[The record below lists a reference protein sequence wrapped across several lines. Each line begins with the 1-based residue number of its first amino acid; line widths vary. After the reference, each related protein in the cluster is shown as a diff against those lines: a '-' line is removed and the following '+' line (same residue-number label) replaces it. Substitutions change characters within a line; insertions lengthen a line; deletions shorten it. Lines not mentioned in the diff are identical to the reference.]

1 MANGPLGGFMP
12 TPASPSQPPQVK
24 LDTTALSRG
33 TFNNFLKNMGGAST
47 PPIMTAPS
55 MGAINPL
62 QMAPAFSDIDI
73 FNPPMQMMAGGGNV
87 APRQTEIMGQ
97 PHMLAYIT
105 PEEGGILKAL
115 GGAGKPGP
123 MGIPAFFG
131 PGGPGDD
138 GTDPSGDPGAGVDG
152 PSGESDGGASSDPS
166 GTGADD
172 GVSDDD
178 PDNTDYSDIDD
189 SAPDDDI
196 DYTDPDYGYTTVDP
210 DTGKSD
216 MDIASEIGRAVSQA
230 QANAAEIQNRALAAK
245 NKQNVQ
251 TAINQNKANQ
261 QSLIDAQLGLAKGS
275 TTPGAMVGGPPQGSG
290 MTSNVVGAST
300 TNFSNIGT
308 KGLADD
314 PLGLS
319 LQGVGLGPD
328 IATPNIGPSVQSG
341 PNTNADITGFGGK
354 GGRDVSDFSTDIDA
368 LADVEEQAKKGSFP
382 AFDKVPGFIGT
393 VLGLV
398 NQATKTG
405 AQNTLSNISKGFAPT
420 YGPDGSITGTTG
432 FGIGMGQPGG
442 LFGGGRSVENY
453 DVFDDTS
460 PSIGMYS
467 EDRDIGG
474 NESDPITLKR
484 RVIPVEEEEEKSDA
498 PPSILGAAMPSGI
511 GSAPFIV
518 ESPFTTN
525 VGDFRGTGFDAGDL
539 NALIAQIT
547 RQQLPRAMAK
557 GGVARFANGGLI
569 QAVDDFLSTGT

>member
-115 GGAGKPGP
+115 GGAGRPGP
-123 MGIPAFFG
+123 MGIPSFYETAEESE
-131 PGGPGDD
+131 
-138 GTDPSGDPGAGVDG
+138 GTDAAGDPSAGVDG
-152 PSGESDGGASSDPS
+152 PSGEAGGGVSSDPS
-166 GTGADD
+166 D
-172 GVSDDD
+172 SS
-178 PDNTDYSDIDD
+178 PDDD
-189 SAPDDDI
+189 SAPDDDM
-196 DYTDPDYGYTTVDP
+196 DYTDIDYGYTTP
-210 DTGKSD
+210 DETGKSD
-216 MDIASEIGRAVSQA
+216 MQTATEIGRAVSEA
-230 QANAAEIQNRALAAK
+230 QANAAEIQNRALAAR
-245 NKQNVQ
+245 NKQNIQ

-275 TTPGAMVGGPPQGSG
+275 TKGSTTPGAMPGGPPQGSG

-300 TNFSNIGT
+300 TNFSNIGA
-308 KGLADD
+308 KGLAED

-368 LADVEEQAKKGSFP
+368 LADIEEQAKKGSFP

-398 NQATKTG
+398 NQVTKSG

-420 YGPDGSITGTTG
+420 YGKDGSITGTTG
-432 FGIGMGQPGG
+432 FGIGMGQPSSDVNMSGG
-442 LFGGGRSVENY
+442 LFGGGGKSVEGY

-484 RVIPVEEEEEKSDA
+484 RVIPVEEEEKSDA